1 MAVGYTPYVRI
12 PYQNEITQVPDTYRY
27 ALGLDVDDFARW
39 IREQESR
46 SLLAIGAGGSLP
58 IAQLAVYLHQ
68 RATGRL
74 ARAGEPLDIFL
85 GTELKDSTAGL
96 LVTASGGH
104 SDSLAACQSLIEP
117 PQPWAVFSGLANS
130 RGAEY
135 LAESATPVFGYDLL
149 PEVHGWVA
157 VNALIGQAVVLAR
170 AYAQAFP
177 DALGTLPDDLAV
189 LFPTFEGMR
198 PTGSIEEYSAQL
210 SAYVRASV
218 EPRTLVFLHGPE
230 TKAAAF
236 DLDSKF
242 AEAGLGHLVASEFR
256 NFAHGRYQM
265 MLPISDQVGVVAF
278 NSRREEPVAKAS
290 VAAVPSSIPASR
302 IALAGAEYGPAAE
315 QISGLLAE
323 LIFVGAVGEIRGL
336 HPGWG
341 ADKTFGDLLYELDLA
356 TVFEI
361 PPAHLRSR

>member
-12 PYQNEITQVPDTYRY
+12 PYQNEISQVPETYRY
-27 ALGLDVDDFARW
+27 ARSMNVDGFAQWLRS
-39 IREQESR
+39 QESR
-46 SLLAIGAGGSLP
+46 SLLTIGAGGSLP
-58 IAQLAVYLHQ
+58 IAQLAAHLHQ
-68 RATGRL
+68 RATARL

-85 GTELKDSTAGL
+85 GTALTDTAGL

-104 SDSLAACQSLIEP
+104 SDSLAACQSLVQP

-135 LAESATPVFGYDLL
+135 LAGSETPVFGYDLL

-157 VNALIGQAVVLAR
+157 VNALIGQAVVLAK
-170 AYAQAFP
+170 AYSQAFP
-177 DALGTLPDDLAV
+177 EALGELPENV
-189 LFPTFEGMR
+189 VELFPTFDGVT
-198 PTGSIEEYSAQL
+198 PTDSIDAYSAQL
-210 SAYVRASV
+210 IAYVRDSV

-242 AEAGLGHLVASEFR
+242 AEAGLGHLVASEYR

-265 MLPISDQVGVVAF
+265 MLPISDEVGVVAF
-278 NSRREEPVAKAS
+278 HSQREEPVAKAS
-290 VAAVPSSIPASR
+290 VAAVPASIPTAR
-302 IALAGAEYGPAAE
+302 IALAGAEYGAAAE
-315 QISGLLAE
+315 QLSGLLAE
-323 LIFVGAVGEIRGL
+323 LIFVGAIGEVRGL

-341 ADKTFGDLLYELDLA
+341 ADQTFGDLIYELDLS
-356 TVFEI
+356 TVFDI